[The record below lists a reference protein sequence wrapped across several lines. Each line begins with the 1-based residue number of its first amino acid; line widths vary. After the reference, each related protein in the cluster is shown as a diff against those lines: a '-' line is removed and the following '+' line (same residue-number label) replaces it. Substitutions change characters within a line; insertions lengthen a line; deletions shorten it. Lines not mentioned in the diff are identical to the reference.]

1 MSTPGSRPA
10 PTPPRPPMV
19 AWWVWPLVL
28 AVFVATATV
37 PLAGAPSGLLAGH
50 GFAWPSGP
58 FGAGGYK
65 AVFTSPA
72 DPAAAWPSEPV
83 PGGPVLTWLMMAVC
97 FVASGALA
105 GVAESIAQR
114 RAQRKHEKHSGLG
127 DDRELVRLQ
136 MNERGAAEKA
146 RQDFGSLAD
155 RSPSSI
161 DSASAATY
169 LGDNVI
175 GGSPIFLQHRDC
187 VLCFAQTGAGKTARL
202 AVQRCWDAPG
212 FLLATSTKRDLVE
225 YTYKYRSALGRVEI
239 FDPENL
245 IGHPHPMRWSL
256 LSGCTDERVA
266 TRRAEAWVKAVPMG
280 DTKDASFWQGKAQ
293 TLMRC
298 YLYAAAAEGLGLQ
311 HVRAWVTNR
320 RATQPLEILDTVNAS
335 WAAELRQI
343 VESDADSSEDMFHA
357 VSTLVAPLSD
367 PRLMAA
373 VDTPAA
379 ESVDLAELVLG
390 GPNTLYL
397 LSDGTSGSVAPIVA
411 VLASE
416 VHHLLNRH
424 SQRVPGRRLDPPARL
439 VLDEVNTV
447 APIPGLPGMINDIG
461 GRGIS
466 IWAFAHNRT
475 QMHVRWG
482 QTEGDLFIN
491 SAPVRIVLAGMTDDR
506 HLEELSSLSGT
517 IEEYEPMIDPQ
528 HPPRLRTRRVLE
540 KHEIRQLE
548 SDQGLMIT
556 RGAAPFLVHLPTVFA
571 RKQWK
576 REIAASTAAF
586 EKVCPSTGD
595 DTETTTPI
603 RRWA

>member
-1 MSTPGSRPA
+1 MSAPGTRPT
-10 PTPPRPPMV
+10 PTPPRTPMI
-19 AWWVWPLVL
+19 AWWVWPLTL
-28 AVFVATATV
+28 AVFVATATI
-37 PLAGAPSGLLAGH
+37 PFAGGLSGLLAGH

-72 DPAAAWPSEPV
+72 DPAAAWPSQPV
-83 PGGPVLTWLMMAVC
+83 PGGPVLTWLMMIVC
-97 FVASGALA
+97 FVVAGALA
-105 GVAESIAQR
+105 GVGESFAQR
-114 RAQRKHEKHSGLG
+114 RAHNKQGKNSGLG

-136 MNERGAAEKA
+136 MNEKGAAEKA
-146 RQDFGSLAD
+146 RQDFSSLAK
-155 RSPSSI
+155 RRPSSI
-161 DSASAATY
+161 DSAAAATY

-298 YLYAAAAEGLGLQ
+298 YLYAAAAEGLGLDK
-311 HVRAWVTNR
+311 VRAWVTNR
-320 RATQPLEILDTVNAS
+320 RATQPLEILDIVNTS

-343 VESDADSSEDMFHA
+343 VESEADSSEDMFHA

-379 ESVDLAELVLG
+379 ESVDLVDLVLG

-517 IEEYEPMIDPQ
+517 IEEYEPITDPQ

-540 KHEIRQLE
+540 KHEIRQLD
-548 SDQGLMIT
+548 SDHGLMIT

-571 RKQWK
+571 RKEWK

-586 EKVCPSTGD
+586 EKVCPSTGE
-595 DTETTTPI
+595 DTDTIAPV

>member
-1 MSTPGSRPA
+1 MI
-10 PTPPRPPMV
+10 
-19 AWWVWPLVL
+19 AWWVWPVVL
-28 AVFVATATV
+28 LLFVATATI
-37 PLAGAPSGLLAGH
+37 PFAGALSGALAGH
-50 GFAWPSGP
+50 GFAWPAGLLG
-58 FGAGGYK
+58 FGGYK

-72 DPAAAWPSEPV
+72 DPAADWPSEPV
-83 PGGPVLTWLMMAVC
+83 PGGPVLTWTVMVVC
-97 FVASGALA
+97 FVLA
-105 GVAESIAQR
+105 GVAAGFAESVVQS
-114 RAQRKHEKHSGLG
+114 RAERKRLKHSGLG
-127 DDRELVRLQ
+127 DDRELLRLQ
-136 MNERGAAEKA
+136 MNEKGAAQKA
-146 RQDFGSLAD
+146 RQDFGSLKD
-155 RSPSSI
+155 RSARDI
-161 DSASAATY
+161 DSAAAAIHV
-169 LGDNVI
+169 GDNVV

-239 FDPENL
+239 FDPEGL

-256 LSGCTDERVA
+256 LAGCTDERVA

-298 YLYAAAAEGLGLQ
+298 YLYAAASKGLGLAK
-311 HVRAWVTNR
+311 VRAWVTNR
-320 RATQPLEILDTVNAS
+320 RATEPLEILDTVNAS

-343 VESDADSSEDMFHA
+343 VESEADSSEDMFHA

-367 PRLMAA
+367 QRLLEA
-373 VDTPAA
+373 VDTPIH

-397 LSDGTSGSVAPIVA
+397 LSDGSSGSVAPIVA

-475 QMHVRWG
+475 QMSVRWG
-482 QTEGDLFIN
+482 TTEGDLFIN
-491 SAPVRIVLAGMTDDR
+491 SAPVRIILAGMTDDR

-517 IEEYEPMIDPQ
+517 YEEYEPMIDPR
-528 HPPRLRTRRVLE
+528 HAPHLRTRRVLE
-540 KHEIRQLE
+540 KHQIRQLE
-548 SDQGLMIT
+548 SDNGLMLT
-556 RGAAPFLVHLPTVFA
+556 RGAAPFLVHLPTVFE

-576 REIAASTAAF
+576 REIIASTQAF
-586 EKVCPSTGD
+586 EKVCPSTSND
-595 DTETTTPI
+595 FDTAI
-603 RRWA
+603 DQGRRWA